1 MDTIIIKMI
10 GMKDAEC
17 IRTIANV
24 IQDLPHIGAIEISLK
39 RAEARV
45 EHGRLIEVD
54 DIPRAIEDA
63 GYRAAC

>member
-1 MDTIIIKMI
+1 MDTIIIKII

-54 DIPRAIEDA
+54 DIPRDIEDA

>member
-1 MDTIIIKMI
+1 MDTVIIKMI

-17 IRTIANV
+17 IRTIANM
-24 IQDLPHIGAIEISLK
+24 IQDLPHTGAIEISLE

-54 DIPRAIEDA
+54 DIPRAIKDA

>member
-24 IQDLPHIGAIEISLK
+24 IQDLPHIGAIEISLE

-45 EHGRLIEVD
+45 EHGHLIEVD

>member
-1 MDTIIIKMI
+1 MDTIIIKII

-24 IQDLPHIGAIEISLK
+24 MQDLPHIGAIEISLE
-39 RAEARV
+39 RAESRV
-45 EHGRLIEVD
+45 AHGRLIEVD
-54 DIPRAIEDA
+54 DVPRAIEDA

>member
-1 MDTIIIKMI
+1 MDTVIIKMI

>member
-1 MDTIIIKMI
+1 MDTIIIKII

>member
-1 MDTIIIKMI
+1 MDTIIIKII

-45 EHGRLIEVD
+45 EHGRLIEVN